1 MIKVALP
8 TPEGK
13 SEVELTRKS
22 IPELLQE
29 CGRLHGHICPGQL
42 LGVRMALLGCRLVEI
57 SDPRGADR
65 KRLIVW
71 VEIDRCMADAVGAV
85 AGVSLG
91 RRSLKFLDY
100 GKVAASFLNQQTGKA
115 VRVVA
120 LDNSRELAD
129 TLHPEI
135 GSKKERQMLAYGEL
149 PDESLFKVE
158 AVSIELCE
166 NDMPG
171 HPKSRVNCSR
181 CIEGINDGREVLTG
195 QGQRTILCRPCAG
208 RSSYYS
214 DPRPII
220 SECPSLN

>member
-1 MIKVALP
+1 MESP
-8 TPEGK
+8 QP
-13 SEVELTRKS
+13 S

-65 KRLIVW
+65 KKLIVW

-120 LDNSRELAD
+120 LDSSRELAD
-129 TLHPEI
+129 TLYPEI
-135 GSKKERQMLAYGEL
+135 GSKKERQMLAYREL
-149 PDESLFKVE
+149 PDAALFKVE
-158 AVSIELCE
+158 TVSIELRE
-166 NDMPG
+166 YDLPG
-171 HPKSRVNCSR
+171 HPRSRVTCSK
-181 CIEGINDGREVLTG
+181 CFEGINDGREV
-195 QGQRTILCRPCAG
+195 RTDQEAVLCRPCAG
-208 RSSYYS
+208 NVYYTHASDNDWQHQLRSS
-214 DPRPII
+214 D
-220 SECPSLN
+220 

>member
-1 MIKVALP
+1 M
-8 TPEGK
+8 
-13 SEVELTRKS
+13 ELAESS
-22 IPELLQE
+22 IPELLEE

-42 LGVRMALLGCRLVEI
+42 LGVRMSLLGCRLVEI

-120 LDNSRELAD
+120 LDSSRALAD
-129 TLHPEI
+129 SLYPDVA
-135 GSKKERQMLAYGEL
+135 SKKERQMLAYREL
-149 PDESLFKVE
+149 PDEALFKVE
-158 AVSIELCE
+158 AVSIQLGEYDL
-166 NDMPG
+166 PG
-171 HPKSRVNCSR
+171 HPKSRITCSK
-181 CIEGINDGREVLTG
+181 CFEGINDGREVRVDR
-195 QGQRTILCRPCAG
+195 QDVLCRPCAG
-208 RSSYYS
+208 TPYYS
-214 DPRPII
+214 DARPITSGDCSTALHKN
-220 SECPSLN
+220 SE